1 MNWENT
7 IKPFL
12 TGESCTTLFVT
23 LDDDACYFVPA
34 SSPVSRTVVDE
45 LIKNKGRFSVY
56 LFNRFDAPYPY
67 PYANNAYVRIMR
79 TVYDGP
85 VVTEEWDYRDHEW
98 IPS

>member
-1 MNWENT
+1 MNQENA
-7 IKPFL
+7 IKTFL
-12 TGESCTTLFVT
+12 TGEPYTTLFVT
-23 LDDDACYFVPA
+23 LDDDACYFLPA

-45 LIKNKGRFSVY
+45 LINNKGRFSVY

-67 PYANNAYVRIMR
+67 PYANNAYARIMR

-98 IPS
+98 IPA